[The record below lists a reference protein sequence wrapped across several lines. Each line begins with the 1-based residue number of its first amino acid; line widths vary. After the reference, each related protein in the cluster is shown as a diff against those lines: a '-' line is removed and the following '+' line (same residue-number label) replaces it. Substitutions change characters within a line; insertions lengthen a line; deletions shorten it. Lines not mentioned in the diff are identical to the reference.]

1 MTRFFLWIIRVHRD
15 FFCAADQET
24 FPDFPHL
31 ATIFLPSFRR
41 RPRQLLTP
49 FHFGLTHSLRNNPW
63 FSRLST
69 YQWEKLYHRKHTH
82 AHSHSHTLFL
92 RFSFTLSF
100 SYCSFFILCCK
111 ILNASFVV
119 GFWVCF
125 PKNFPFPNRLG
136 EIFLEFPSPLL
147 RVYAPSRPRHCADL
161 FRWRCQ
167 WDSFSSS
174 SLFSFLASFP
184 HTSLRGTIFKIVCC
198 PACCV
203 CFTLSSFLPVS
214 P

>member
-1 MTRFFLWIIRVHRD
+1 MHRD

-24 FPDFPHL
+24 FSDFPHL
-31 ATIFLPSFRR
+31 ATIFLPSDDDRGSFS
-41 RPRQLLTP
+41 LLFTLASHTHYVTTRD
-49 FHFGLTHSLRNNPW
+49 FHGFPLTSGKN
-63 FSRLST
+63 ST
-69 YQWEKLYHRKHTH
+69 TANTH

-111 ILNASFVV
+111 IFNASFVV

-136 EIFLEFPSPLL
+136 EIFLEFPSPPL

-161 FRWRCQ
+161 FR
-167 WDSFSSS
+167 
-174 SLFSFLASFP
+174 
-184 HTSLRGTIFKIVCC
+184 
-198 PACCV
+198 
-203 CFTLSSFLPVS
+203 
-214 P
+214 